1 MGIMKTTRSFTRLL
15 TLLAICLS
23 AFTGRAS
30 ETATVS
36 DLMGQWQGK
45 SRFTGISYAEY
56 QQKTVTVQ
64 DVEIGLQILAN
75 GTVTGR
81 VGGAELSGQVVE
93 QHRGWLW
100 RLLGDKTN
108 FRIDGQLAGAVAPGS
123 EGGIHP
129 IKAPFTGDRTLITG
143 DLFATYPIKYPY
155 PFLGLRLSR

>member
-1 MGIMKTTRSFTRLL
+1 MKTTGSIPLLL
-15 TLLAICLS
+15 TLLSIGLTT
-23 AFTGRAS
+23 FTGRPA
-30 ETATVS
+30 ENAAVS
-36 DLMGQWQGK
+36 DLAGRWQGE

-56 QQKTVTVQ
+56 QQKTVTAQ
-64 DVEIGLQILAN
+64 DVEIRLQILAN

-81 VGGAELSGQVVE
+81 VGGAELRGWVAE
-93 QHRGWLW
+93 QHRGWFW
-100 RLLGDKTN
+100 RRLGDKTN

-155 PFLGLRLSR
+155 PFIRLRLGR